1 MPVASR
7 TGTIRWVSRWWTTV
21 RVEVASAAACADT
34 ATSFRYVVKCNPDN
48 RVAHYDIPGRG
59 RGPRGDRSSGAARAD
74 RLRPPG
80 ARGAAADAAGAA
92 VRGLLDAEL
101 DRRRRRLP
109 QRRPG
114 RALPAGQVHGEP
126 AGGRPGT
133 AWAGDPG
140 ERSRAWPGA
149 HRDPGRAGAA
159 AGGRGDPAG
168 RAGPPGGRVER
179 CGAGRVR
186 RGPAALQ
193 RRRAGLSRRGQP
205 VERGWVGLV
214 GSPRVGGFC
223 GGASVDSAAGE
234 PASGAGACSGCA
246 ASGEP
251 PDGWAP
257 AFRSPSRWFIA
268 WTTCTRLAWDCS

>member
-21 RVEVASAAACADT
+21 RVGVASAAACADT
-34 ATSFRYVVKCNPDN
+34 ATSFRYVVKCNSDN
-48 RVAHYDIPGRG
+48 EVAHYDIPGRR
-59 RGPRGDRSSGAARAD
+59 RGPRGDRSGGAARAH

-186 RGPAALQ
+186 RGLAALQ
-193 RRRAGLSRRGQP
+193 RRRAGLTGGVSR
-205 VERGWVGLV
+205 W
-214 GSPRVGGFC
+214 
-223 GGASVDSAAGE
+223 SAAGWGWSGLRRWAGSAAGRRWTRR
-234 PASGAGACSGCA
+234 PASRRPEPGPARAG
-246 ASGEP
+246 P
-251 PDGWAP
+251 PAE
-257 AFRSPSRWFIA
+257 SRRTA
-268 WTTCTRLAWDCS
+268 GLR